1 MKNSIIAGLSV
12 LTIAALAVLPN
23 VTEGNTSA
31 SGVVKVT
38 CTVAPDLAVT
48 PVEATVDAG
57 IIRMGDFSM
66 TCDYQ
71 VRANMRDVQFF
82 VEQSPLFKASDPGG
96 KVVAPIPVDTSKG
109 VTLQP
114 VKGVAKSGHGNMLLF
129 TGNGANVGGLQ
140 TLRTEAAT
148 FSSSQANTFSQEV
161 GVTCWWSQADSAK
174 PPGEYSGIVRLTVLV
189 MPPSG

>member
-1 MKNSIIAGLSV
+1 
-12 LTIAALAVLPN
+12 
-23 VTEGNTSA
+23 
-31 SGVVKVT
+31 
-38 CTVAPDLAVT
+38 
-48 PVEATVDAG
+48 
-57 IIRMGDFSM
+57 MGAFSM

-82 VEQSPLFKASDPGG
+82 VEQSPLFKATDPTG

-114 VKGVAKSGHGNMLLF
+114 VRGIARSGHGNMLMF
-129 TGNGANVGGLQ
+129 TGNGANVGGVQ

-174 PPGEYSGIVRLTVLV
+174 PPGEYSGIVRLTALM
-189 MPPSG
+189 MPPSS